1 MKKFL
6 LQIVAGIL
14 GIFLAVKFAPGVS
27 LGIIPG
33 QSSFFDI
40 NLTANWQLMI
50 LVGSVLGLFN
60 FVLKPILNLIA
71 FPLKVLTL
79 GLFGFVINMFLVWLA
94 AFLFPEFVIQGLIS
108 LFLTTL
114 LVWLTSIIFRWLSN

>member
-1 MKKFL
+1 MKKL
-6 LQIVAGIL
+6 VIQIVAGIV
-14 GIFLAVKFAPGVS
+14 GIFLAVKFVPGVS
-27 LGIIPG
+27 LEIIPG

-40 NLTANWQLMI
+40 NLTANWQLII

-79 GLFGFVINMFLVWLA
+79 GLFGFVINMFLVWVVDIL
-94 AFLFPEFVIQGLIS
+94 FLELEIQGLIS
-108 LFLTTL
+108 LFWTTL
-114 LVWLTSIIFRWLSN
+114 IVWLASTVLGRI